1 MVAQTK
7 PEFSPDEYLALEREA
22 STKSEYLNGG
32 IYAMT
37 GGTPKHSEIAS
48 NIIMS
53 IGLLLKRKQCH
64 VYTSDLRIASANSQ
78 LITYPDVSIVCG
90 EPQFRDTKNDVVTNP
105 IVLIEVLSDSTEA
118 YDRGKK
124 FNYYRTIESL
134 QDYILVSQQE
144 PLIDL
149 YSREP
154 NGSWRIQ
161 SIAGLDPDGEVIIP
175 SINCQLLLADVY
187 DGIEF
192 TEAQANG
199 DGDSSQILA

>member
-1 MVAQTK
+1 MVAQSK

-37 GGTPKHSEIAS
+37 GGTPQHSEIAS
-48 NIIMS
+48 NIIMA
-53 IGLLLKRKQCH
+53 IGPQLKRKQCH
-64 VYTSDLRIASANSQ
+64 VYTSDLRVASANSQ

-90 EPQFRDTKNDVVTNP
+90 APQFRDARNDVVTNP
-105 IVLIEVLSDSTEA
+105 VVLIEVLSDSTEA

-134 QDYILVSQQE
+134 RDDILVSQKE

-154 NGSWRIQ
+154 NGSWKIQ
-161 SIAGLDPDGEVIIP
+161 SIAGLDPDAQVIIP
-175 SINCQLLLADVY
+175 SVNCQFLLSDVY
-187 DGIEF
+187 DGVEF
-192 TEAQANG
+192 EVPPANSDNAG
-199 DGDSSQILA
+199 

>member
-1 MVAQTK
+1 MVAQSK

-37 GGTPKHSEIAS
+37 GGTPQHSEIAS
-48 NIIMS
+48 NIIMA
-53 IGLLLKRKQCH
+53 IGPQLKRKQCH
-64 VYTSDLRIASANSQ
+64 VYTSDLRVASANSQ

-90 EPQFRDTKNDVVTNP
+90 APQFRDARNDVVTNP
-105 IVLIEVLSDSTEA
+105 VVLIEVLSDSTEA

-134 QDYILVSQQE
+134 RDYILVSQKE

-154 NGSWRIQ
+154 NGSWQIQ
-161 SIAGLDPDGEVIIP
+161 SIAGLEPESLLEIP
-175 SINCQLLLADVY
+175 SIGCRLPLSDVY

-192 TEAQANG
+192 EASASA
-199 DGDSSQILA
+199 DVTT

>member
-1 MVAQTK
+1 MVAQSK

-37 GGTPKHSEIAS
+37 GGTPQHARIAASVIAS
-48 NIIMS
+48 MVVQ
-53 IGLLLKRKQCH
+53 LKGKPCS
-64 VYTSDLRIASANSQ
+64 VYSSDLRIASANSQ

-90 EPQFRDTKNDVVTNP
+90 APQFRDARNDVVTNP
-105 IVLIEVLSDSTEA
+105 VVLIEVLSDSTEA

-134 QDYILVSQQE
+134 RDYILVSQKE

-154 NGSWRIQ
+154 NGSWQIQ
-161 SIAGLDPDGEVIIP
+161 SIAGLDSDAQVIIP
-175 SINCQLLLADVY
+175 SVNCQFLLSDVY
-187 DGIEF
+187 DGVEF
-192 TEAQANG
+192 EASAN
-199 DGDSSQILA
+199 AEATT